1 MFSEKGRAS
10 LAFPRT
16 SPFLS
21 NGFCSVGKGEPYFVF
36 LQKWRLSVSLPL
48 KKRNVFKERGNA
60 VLQTFFGA
68 YRESREKGFDKVES
82 LGRGKGKPVSRKVPL
97 PLPTPHPILS
107 QDFRAYRISV
117 HGFPC
122 FSGKGASAL
131 FLFGKSNGKAGRDKE
146 SPLRKVRARACIY
159 HKGQIVTAYSGP

>member
-48 KKRNVFKERGNA
+48 KERNVFKERGNA
-60 VLQTFFGA
+60 VLQTFFGLTGKA
-68 YRESREKGFDKVES
+68 VKRDSIRSKVLE
-82 LGRGKGKPVSRKVPL
+82 GKGEAL
-97 PLPTPHPILS
+97 L
-107 QDFRAYRISV
+107 Q
-117 HGFPC
+117 
-122 FSGKGASAL
+122 KGSP
-131 FLFGKSNGKAGRDKE
+131 
-146 SPLRKVRARACIY
+146 SPLRFFR
-159 HKGQIVTAYSGP
+159 YSILT

>member
-36 LQKWRLSVSLPL
+36 LQKWRLSVRLPL

-60 VLQTFFGA
+60 VLQTFFWA

-97 PLPTPHPILS
+97 PPPILS
-107 QDFRAYRISV
+107 
-117 HGFPC
+117 
-122 FSGKGASAL
+122 L
-131 FLFGKSNGKAGRDKE
+131 FHPHLIRLLRVGEIDNGVLG
-146 SPLRKVRARACIY
+146 VACLLY
-159 HKGQIVTAYSGP
+159 TSRCV

>member
-10 LAFPRT
+10 LAFPRA
-16 SPFLS
+16 SSFLS

-60 VLQTFFGA
+60 VLQTFFWA

-82 LGRGKGKPVSRKVPL
+82 LGRGEGEALLQKGSP
-97 PLPTPHPILS
+97 
-107 QDFRAYRISV
+107 
-117 HGFPC
+117 
-122 FSGKGASAL
+122 
-131 FLFGKSNGKAGRDKE
+131 
-146 SPLRKVRARACIY
+146 SPLRFFR
-159 HKGQIVTAYSGP
+159 YSILT

>member
-60 VLQTFFGA
+60 VLQTFFWA

-82 LGRGKGKPVSRKVPL
+82 LGRGEGEALLQKGSPP
-97 PLPTPHPILS
+97 
-107 QDFRAYRISV
+107 
-117 HGFPC
+117 
-122 FSGKGASAL
+122 
-131 FLFGKSNGKAGRDKE
+131 
-146 SPLRKVRARACIY
+146 PLRFFR
-159 HKGQIVTAYSGP
+159 YSILT